1 MGGLRKRYCGVS
13 IASTKCI
20 WRSLVNFSERYHSP
34 HDVRMLTERSYPIK
48 RYLIISTKTTRKGHF
63 ISIPS
68 LIASSFYIS
77 KWCCFLFSFVLFF
90 AFQTVYIESSFDRNT
105 FLVYSKFYLKI
116 YIYILFCF
124 YERILFT
131 RAIRYFYLPTSSSF
145 LKTSDW
151 NFIFAINLLS
161 FT

>member
-1 MGGLRKRYCGVS
+1 MYIDKFSFVIWTSCWPDNIVYNSWKTDSFRTSMRSNFNYHKRMGGLRKRYCGVS

-77 KWCCFLFSFVLFF
+77 KWCCFLFCFFFF

-105 FLVYSKFYLKI
+105 FLVL
-116 YIYILFCF
+116 YIQ
-124 YERILFT
+124 
-131 RAIRYFYLPTSSSF
+131 
-145 LKTSDW
+145 
-151 NFIFAINLLS
+151 
-161 FT
+161 

>member
-34 HDVRMLTERSYPIK
+34 HDVRMSTERSYPMK
-48 RYLIISTKTTRKGHF
+48 WYLIISTKTTRKGHF

-68 LIASSFYIS
+68 LIASSFYIT
-77 KWCCFLFSFVLFF
+77 KWCFLGVFLHFKQCILKAALIETLF
-90 AFQTVYIESSFDRNT
+90 QCYT
-105 FLVYSKFYLKI
+105 YSKFYLKI
-116 YIYILFCF
+116 YIYIFLCF